1 MTIPFDE
8 KIVVVKIYSNMDEQM
23 TMLGQ
28 ILTVPKS
35 RKIYS
40 ILIEKELTIKEIGQ
54 IIDNEENPR
63 LPNLFYHL
71 HKMVNIG
78 LVRKTQKQ
86 QRGSRHKLIYYKA
99 VPIIIIASQ
108 YYYEQTIK
116 NKSLAKTIENF
127 FETARFPEA
136 KKKNNIQ

>member
-1 MTIPFDE
+1 MTASYDE
-8 KIVVVKIYSNMDEQM
+8 KIVILKIYSNMDEQM
-23 TMLGQ
+23 TLLGQ

-40 ILIEKELTIKEIGQ
+40 LLIEQELTIKEIGK

-78 LVRKTQKQ
+78 LVRKTKK
-86 QRGSRHKLIYYKA
+86 QRGGSRTNLIYYKA
-99 VPIIIIASQ
+99 VPIIIIAPES
-108 YYYEQTIK
+108 YYEHTIK
-116 NKSLAKTIENF
+116 NKSIAKTLEKF
-127 FETARFPEA
+127 FETSYFPNT
-136 KKKNNIQ
+136 NNCVQ